1 MGAFVTKGNNSEN
14 FSIRCVYCEE
24 PHYSASCAKV
34 VESEAR
40 RLILRDSKRCF
51 NCLRKGHQ
59 ASVCQNTKKC
69 RYCEGKHHQSICS
82 KGQTPPKVVNSKDQK
97 DETPKPKQDGET
109 KNNFCGTAT
118 LTRVSKGSVLLQT
131 ARAIA
136 TNGSNSTP
144 VRILFDTG
152 SQRSYV
158 TNSITKQLKLNPVKR
173 ETLHLNTFG
182 NNKSKR
188 QNCEVFKF
196 NIRSRKGGENI
207 ELRAINFP
215 TICSPVKSEVNIE
228 NYPHLSDLELADIDE
243 HATGNDSID
252 ILVGADFYWHFVTGD
267 VVRGDNSPTA
277 ISSKLGWLLSGPST
291 QDSTDNSTRSN
302 LILAGE
308 SIDDSNLQTDRDI
321 ELTSALN
328 RFWETESIGIKSTE
342 ENHPDRN
349 SFLRDIRFTGKRYE
363 VELPWKE
370 ERPEIETDYDL
381 CYNRLKLLYR
391 KLQKQPQLLAEYNK
405 NIEDQLRNGIVEEVP
420 ASENEEEQR
429 SVHYLPHHGVVRQD
443 KTTTK
448 LRVVYDGSATTATRE
463 HSLNDCL
470 LTGPNYIPQIFD
482 ILVKF
487 RINPVG
493 IVADIEK
500 AFLMVG
506 ISEKDRDMLR
516 FLWFKNIEHHDPELV
531 KLRFC
536 RLVFGL
542 RPSPAILGATIN
554 HHLDACK
561 NNKVDMVERLRDS
574 LYVDDFV
581 SGAEDDE
588 KAFEVYNESK
598 EIMRTGGFNLRKWHS
613 NSSNLMKSINSV
625 EHEVDANSNT
635 STVLEEDLSFA
646 KASIAQQSTARGETQ
661 VKVLG
666 SIWDTNADTLLF
678 DFNELVEYAKTL
690 HMTKRSLLKWSSKI
704 FDPLGFLTPFT
715 IKLKVLFQELCL
727 AKTDWDHELDE
738 KTRKELDVLI
748 SELASLSN
756 VPVQRCY
763 FVLKLKPAV
772 IQIHGFSDASER
784 AFAAVVYLRTVY
796 ENGQIDV
803 NLIASK
809 AKVAPTK
816 KQTIPRLELLG
827 ATILARLVSSVSKT
841 LSLDVEIFY
850 WVDST
855 ATLCWIRNE
864 RLWKQYVQNRVSEIR
879 SLSSPEEWHFCPG
892 SLNPADLPSRG
903 IADKIRDK
911 ESVWYKGPEFLSQP
925 EDQWPS
931 DPVATNSDEILSE
944 VVKQPPGVV
953 RSLAVKESESDATHA
968 DISTIIDINRFST
981 LKKLLRVTAYV
992 TRFINA
998 LKKTKFREQ
1007 SNTRELNFLSAAEIE
1022 HAELRWIKSV
1032 QSLSFAKELE
1042 FLQRKSEHS
1051 TPQYVKQFGLFV
1063 DENHVLRCKG
1073 RLSNS
1078 SLDFGNK
1085 TYGDKC

>member
-1 MGAFVTKGNNSEN
+1 
-14 FSIRCVYCEE
+14 
-24 PHYSASCAKV
+24 
-34 VESEAR
+34 
-40 RLILRDSKRCF
+40 
-51 NCLRKGHQ
+51 
-59 ASVCQNTKKC
+59 
-69 RYCEGKHHQSICS
+69 
-82 KGQTPPKVVNSKDQK
+82 
-97 DETPKPKQDGET
+97 
-109 KNNFCGTAT
+109 
-118 LTRVSKGSVLLQT
+118 
-131 ARAIA
+131 
-136 TNGSNSTP
+136 
-144 VRILFDTG
+144 
-152 SQRSYV
+152 
-158 TNSITKQLKLNPVKR
+158 
-173 ETLHLNTFG
+173 
-182 NNKSKR
+182 
-188 QNCEVFKF
+188 
-196 NIRSRKGGENI
+196 
-207 ELRAINFP
+207 
-215 TICSPVKSEVNIE
+215 
-228 NYPHLSDLELADIDE
+228 
-243 HATGNDSID
+243 
-252 ILVGADFYWHFVTGD
+252 
-267 VVRGDNSPTA
+267 
-277 ISSKLGWLLSGPST
+277 
-291 QDSTDNSTRSN
+291 
-302 LILAGE
+302 LAGE

-328 RFWETESIGIKSTE
+328 RFWETESIGIKSIE

-625 EHEVDANSNT
+625 EHEVDANLNT

-646 KASIAQQSTARGETQ
+646 KASIAQQSTAKGETQ

-678 DFNELVEYAKTL
+678 DFNE
-690 HMTKRSLLKWSSKI
+690 
-704 FDPLGFLTPFT
+704 
-715 IKLKVLFQELCL
+715 
-727 AKTDWDHELDE
+727 
-738 KTRKELDVLI
+738 
-748 SELASLSN
+748 
-756 VPVQRCY
+756 
-763 FVLKLKPAV
+763 
-772 IQIHGFSDASER
+772 
-784 AFAAVVYLRTVY
+784 
-796 ENGQIDV
+796 
-803 NLIASK
+803 
-809 AKVAPTK
+809 
-816 KQTIPRLELLG
+816 
-827 ATILARLVSSVSKT
+827 
-841 LSLDVEIFY
+841 
-850 WVDST
+850 
-855 ATLCWIRNE
+855 
-864 RLWKQYVQNRVSEIR
+864 
-879 SLSSPEEWHFCPG
+879 
-892 SLNPADLPSRG
+892 
-903 IADKIRDK
+903 
-911 ESVWYKGPEFLSQP
+911 
-925 EDQWPS
+925 
-931 DPVATNSDEILSE
+931 
-944 VVKQPPGVV
+944 
-953 RSLAVKESESDATHA
+953 
-968 DISTIIDINRFST
+968 
-981 LKKLLRVTAYV
+981 
-992 TRFINA
+992 
-998 LKKTKFREQ
+998 
-1007 SNTRELNFLSAAEIE
+1007 
-1022 HAELRWIKSV
+1022 
-1032 QSLSFAKELE
+1032 
-1042 FLQRKSEHS
+1042 
-1051 TPQYVKQFGLFV
+1051 
-1063 DENHVLRCKG
+1063 
-1073 RLSNS
+1073 
-1078 SLDFGNK
+1078 
-1085 TYGDKC
+1085 